1 MANRDNVPGE
11 RDPGWRRNV
20 GCAWWWII
28 VIIIFFLIII
38 WGGWGWNWWGS
49 RARPYYGPPPA
60 GTPSTGVTPS
70 PSRADTGGGKRP
82 PQ

>member
-11 RDPGWRRNV
+11 RGPGWRRNV

-49 RARPYYGPPPA
+49 RTRPYYGPPPA
-60 GTPSTGVTPS
+60 GTSSTGATPR
-70 PSRADTGGGKRP
+70 PSGADTGGAKRP